1 MTGQEVDK
9 NGGKNEM
16 TENKTNENTNG
27 KLRAIEIVTRVAVV
41 LISLGMIYWY
51 LESGFLAFGNIIG
64 ILFFTITG
72 AAAVLFDPIKKF
84 IKRLRRNKAMKII
97 LDIIF
102 VLLILFCIYCA
113 AAICLMINGANNP
126 PEEGST
132 LIVLGCQVRG
142 TEPSHTLRMRLDAAY
157 DYLKDHPDSKA
168 VLSGGQGEGE
178 NMSEAKCMYDYLTSK
193 GIDQK
198 RLFMEDRSTTTQEN
212 IRYSKEIIEK
222 EGLNPRFAVVTDW
235 YHEFRAGIICDRQG
249 IEHGAVSAD
258 TAPHLTAHLVTREI
272 LAIPNEIL
280 FKR

>member
-157 DYLKDHPDSKA
+157 DYLNDHPDAKA
-168 VLSGGQGEGE
+168 VLSGGQGDHE
-178 NMSEAKCMYDYLTSK
+178 NISEARCMYNYLTEK
-193 GIDQK
+193 GIK
-198 RLFMEDRSTTTQEN
+198 PERLFLEDKSTTTNEN
-212 IRYSKEIIEK
+212 IRFSEEIIK
-222 EGLNPRFAVVTDW
+222 RNGLDPRLAIATDW
-235 YHEFRAGIICDRQG
+235 YHEFRAGMICSRQG
-249 IEHGAVSAD
+249 YTCGAVSAD
-258 TAPHLTAHLVTREI
+258 TPLYLTAHLVTREI
-272 LAIPNEIL
+272 FAIANEFL
-280 FKR
+280 FKS